1 MQNFVSA
8 YVSKISDIIE
18 TTDKK
23 KEKKKE
29 EATENK

>member
-23 KEKKKE
+23 KKKE